1 MSSGRSRGRGNQF
14 PAGKSAGRWK
24 QTNAGPPFEWKPKT
38 KVALDESCVG
48 ASSCQKDDSSLSA
61 EYTSEKMCNSVP
73 KPDLTPQLQEESS
86 SHPVKNPSSG
96 IESENVKPIPDSSQK
111 ADNVSTE
118 PKSVSTFDSNS
129 KNSNHTYPIPLKS
142 QKGMESQDGIAE
154 KGKQTGDK
162 GGKPED
168 TITNHVSSITR
179 FDICP
184 KKVKTGAV
192 KLKPSL
198 HSTNKEKRNQSKREA
213 EGPKINILRSGMVLL
228 KGYIS
233 SDDQVNIVK
242 TCRDLGIREGG
253 FYQPGYQDG
262 AKLHLKMM
270 CLGRNWDPQSSGY
283 IDTRPI
289 DNSKPP
295 EIPEFFHDMVKRALQ
310 DSNAHI
316 QKNKGKIIPFM
327 LPDICIVNFYTK
339 TGKLGLHQDK
349 DESRESLNEGLPVV
363 SFSVGETAE
372 FLYGNDRDV
381 EKAERVNL
389 ESGDVLIFGGES
401 RHVFHGVPCIFPDT
415 APKSLLE
422 ATNMLPGRLNLTF
435 RKY

>member
-14 PAGKSAGRWK
+14 LAGKSAGRWK

-48 ASSCQKDDSSLSA
+48 ASSYQKDDSSLTA
-61 EYTSEKMCNSVP
+61 ECTSEKMSNSVP
-73 KPDLTPQLQEESS
+73 KPDLTPQLQKESS
-86 SHPVKNPSSG
+86 SHPVKNPSSD
-96 IESENVKPIPDSSQK
+96 IESENFKPIPDSSQR
-111 ADNVSTE
+111 ADNVSTQ

-129 KNSNHTYPIPLKS
+129 KNSNHTYPIPSKS

-154 KGKQTGDK
+154 KGKQIGDK

-198 HSTNKEKRNQSKREA
+198 LSTNKEKRNQSKREA

-233 SDDQVNIVK
+233 FDDQVKIVK
-242 TCRDLGIREGG
+242 ICRDLGIEEGG

-283 IDTRPI
+283 IETRPI

-295 EIPEFFHDMVKRALQ
+295 KIPDFFHDM
-310 DSNAHI
+310 
-316 QKNKGKIIPFM
+316 
-327 LPDICIVNFYTK
+327 
-339 TGKLGLHQDK
+339 LGLHQDK
-349 DESRESLNEGLPVV
+349 DESKESLNEGLPVV

-389 ESGDVLIFGGES
+389 ESGDVLIFGGDS

-435 RKY
+435 RKF